1 MAGIRF
7 PEVTPGHQG
16 DSKDTTQQH
25 KHCGA
30 NLRNKTQRLRKLL
43 LLMFLVKM
51 RFVVFFLHYMVL

>member
-25 KHCGA
+25 KHCRA
-30 NLRNKTQRLRKLL
+30 NLRNKTELMKKLL
-43 LLMFLVKM
+43 LLMLLVQM
-51 RFVVFFLHYMVL
+51 RFVFFLYYMVL